1 MRRPLRAANRRPRA
15 RDAERVAA
23 ASQRHGALRAGLL
36 VALAGFMLPVQANS
50 PWTQS
55 AGHGQVITK
64 IAAFQTTQAFDRHG
78 NTTSLAGSGSRFR
91 RLDLNPYV
99 EYGLTDRL
107 TGVAN
112 LFISSLESRQAGTT
126 ERGTDPGDQE
136 FGLRYRLSPR
146 ADASPIFAVQG
157 LVKLPLYGNG
167 PGLRPGAGQY
177 DAEGRLLVGHSL
189 QFGGAS
195 AYLVAAPGYR
205 WRSNV
210 PANEWRLDLI
220 AGIKPTVR
228 WLITGEVQ
236 GVRSV
241 GTIGSS
247 VGAVPGN
254 PGEGLN
260 YQRWRAQ
267 LAATWFIESN
277 VGLMLGAYHDI
288 AGRNVAKGTGMF
300 AGLWLRF

>member
-1 MRRPLRAANRRPRA
+1 MHRLHRRPRRRAA
-15 RDAERVAA
+15 RVVAFLA
-23 ASQRHGALRAGLL
+23 VAGI
-36 VALAGFMLPVQANS
+36 AGWNLSAQANA

-64 IAAFQTTQAFDRHG
+64 VAAFQTTQAFDRRG
-78 NTTSLAGSGSRFR
+78 DTTALAGGSRFR
-91 RLDLNPYV
+91 RLDLNPYF

-112 LFISSLESRQAGTT
+112 LFASGLENRQGGAT
-126 ERGTDPGDQE
+126 ERSTGLGDQE
-136 FGLRYRLSPR
+136 LALRYRLSPR

-177 DAEGRLLVGHSL
+177 DVEGRLLAGYSIPL
-189 QFGGAS
+189 GAAS
-195 AYLVAAPGYR
+195 AYVVAAPGYR
-205 WRSNV
+205 WRSNA

-220 AGIKPTVR
+220 AGIKPTVQ
-228 WLITGEVQ
+228 WLLTGELQ

-241 GTIGSS
+241 GAIGSL
-247 VGAVPGN
+247 VGAAPGN
-254 PGEGLN
+254 PGEGQN
-260 YQRWRAQ
+260 YLRWRAQ
-267 LAATWFIESN
+267 LAATYFMQPD
-277 VGLMLGAYHDI
+277 VGVMLGAYQDI
-288 AGRNVAKGTGMF
+288 AGRNVAKGTGVL